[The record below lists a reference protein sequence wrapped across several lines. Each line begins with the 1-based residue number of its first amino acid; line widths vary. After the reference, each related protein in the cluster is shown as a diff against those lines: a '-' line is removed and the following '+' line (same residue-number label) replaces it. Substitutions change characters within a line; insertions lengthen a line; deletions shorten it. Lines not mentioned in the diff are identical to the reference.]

1 VTDETIARVHDLL
14 VASLDAWRLNGSV
27 ARQPDG
33 TLRLTVE
40 DAALIVSRAAA
51 PFRWTVNTDARAR
64 SVTSIA
70 GLLRTLRQILD
81 PKYEPNRLR
90 IAPSRLMPP

>member
-1 VTDETIARVHDLL
+1 VTDDTITRVQDLL

-27 ARQPDG
+27 LREADG

-40 DAALIVSRAAA
+40 DATLVVSRAAA
-51 PFRWTVNTDARAR
+51 PFRWTVNTDTRAR
-64 SVTSIA
+64 FVTSIA
-70 GLLRTLRQILD
+70 GLLRTLRQMLD
-81 PKYEPNRLR
+81 PEYQPNRLR

>member
-1 VTDETIARVHDLL
+1 MTDDTITRVQDLL

-27 ARQPDG
+27 LCQADG
-33 TLRLTVE
+33 TLRLTVD
-40 DAALIVSRAAA
+40 DATIIISRAAA
-51 PFRWTVNTDARAR
+51 PFRWTARTEARSR

-81 PKYEPNRLR
+81 PAYQPNRLR